1 MPSICLESG
10 IVNGK
15 TRFIFQMNV
24 YTLWGYVC
32 YLPRTEMAY
41 WFTSRNLYTV
51 STRTT
56 QYISLA
62 LFTQTDLDHPM
73 DWLTLTM
80 LDSFYVLHSHSSP
93 ILAHLSRRLTG
104 ELLVYQ
110 CLQCLSD
117 ICQHFSKLGQF
128 NSNFIWRLHKV
139 GEQKFVQM
147 FLVTCPRWPPYK
159 VEKILKTLKANDL
172 GYWG

>member
-1 MPSICLESG
+1 MPSICLESC

-32 YLPRTEMAY
+32 YLPRTDMAS
-41 WFTSRNLYTV
+41 WFTSRNSCI

-56 QYISLA
+56 QYISFA

-93 ILAHLSRRLTG
+93 ILAHLSRRLTIK
-104 ELLVYQ
+104 LLVYQ
-110 CLQCLSD
+110 CLQHLSL
-117 ICQHFSKLGQF
+117 ICQHFQTSSRKALGQF
-128 NSNFIWRLHKV
+128 NSNFIWRLHTV
-139 GEQKFVQM
+139 AEQKFAQM
-147 FLVTCPRWPPYK
+147 FLVT
-159 VEKILKTLKANDL
+159 
-172 GYWG
+172 

>member
-1 MPSICLESG
+1 MPSICLESC

-32 YLPRTEMAY
+32 YLPRTEMAS
-41 WFTSRNLYTV
+41 WFTSRNSCI

-73 DWLTLTM
+73 GWLTLTM
-80 LDSFYVLHSHSSP
+80 PDSFYVLHSHSSP
-93 ILAHLSRRLTG
+93 SLAHLSRRLTD

-117 ICQHFSKLGQF
+117 ICQHFSNIFGKHWA
-128 NSNFIWRLHKV
+128 NSTQISYGDSIRWGSKSLYKCSWSHDQDGHHIRLK
-139 GEQKFVQM
+139 K
-147 FLVTCPRWPPYK
+147 Y
-159 VEKILKTLKANDL
+159 
-172 GYWG
+172 